1 MHYVQCETL
10 AQVAQANKTLLP
22 TFILGSIR
30 LNIGAFFSMSGMI
43 TNLQT
48 SRFKLS

>member
-1 MHYVQCETL
+1 MNYVQCERL
-10 AQVAQANKTLLP
+10 VQVAQAYKTLLP